1 MLSKVSTRFP
11 LFLSKT
17 WSRTC
22 CFNLDVRSWQGFK
35 QVCRWLSTCFWHAFD
50 LLATCFRHAHASR
63 KPGLQLARIMECGLN
78 SFIHCVIYLLLQIS
92 IMGQLQQTHSKAFS
106 FRGLRPLTSHR
117 GLCPW
122 TPAGAPDPRYRL
134 ALRARHGIR
143 TFCSSKLI
151 LKKKPWP
158 IPTNLC
164 TTSTWHVQ
172 CWNLHVY
179 SPGAIFFSW

>member
-1 MLSKVSTRFP
+1 
-11 LFLSKT
+11 
-17 WSRTC
+17 
-22 CFNLDVRSWQGFK
+22 
-35 QVCRWLSTCFWHAFD
+35 
-50 LLATCFRHAHASR
+50 
-63 KPGLQLARIMECGLN
+63 MECGLN

-158 IPTNLC
+158 IPTIYARPVRDMYNAEIYMY
-164 TTSTWHVQ
+164 TV
-172 CWNLHVY
+172 
-179 SPGAIFFSW
+179 PGLFFSADRMGLSSFISSSTKNLYRV